1 MQLKGKQIK
10 DYIIGDV
17 LTQHQSMFLLAGT
30 TTNNKPVSILMVDQS
45 QVDQK
50 SFVGYVNI
58 LN

>member
-17 LTQHQSMFLLAGT
+17 ITQHQNMYLLTGT
-30 TTNNKPVSILMVDQS
+30 TTSNKPVSILMVDQS

-50 SFVGYVNI
+50 SFVAYVNI